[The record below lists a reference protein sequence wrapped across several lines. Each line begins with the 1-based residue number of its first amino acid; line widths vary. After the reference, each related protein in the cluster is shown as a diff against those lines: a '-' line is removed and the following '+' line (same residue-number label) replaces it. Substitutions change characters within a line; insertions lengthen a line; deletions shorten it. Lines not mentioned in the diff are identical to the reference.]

1 MTERPTPCTPPQ
13 ALAQLRWVHLDVT
26 HQLQDSL
33 TLQAPYTLGAL
44 MRSVFGLALHRHS
57 PAAFECLFGERNEDL
72 KPWWWRPAD
81 IGVATWLP
89 AGRKLQSRLSL
100 HSSAVQH
107 LGACVTALGDEHA
120 LTLGHQRV
128 PATLVQ
134 AQLLGPDGAQPLSA
148 HADLPHWDA
157 HSVWQ
162 QAQQEQH
169 SATALRVQARTPLR
183 LKQGGQVLYDA
194 PSLQTLTSGCMGRM
208 QRLLPSGSGAMLRH
222 ADKQHW
228 LQQLRDINAHTPQLH
243 PTSVPRYSA
252 RQRHAMHIDGLCGH
266 WDYSA
271 GARLALPWLR
281 LAEHLQLGG
290 KTTLGFGV
298 LRVSPPPSTT
308 DGPTLG
314 LPTTNAGPCASA
326 QQERHP

>member
-1 MTERPTPCTPPQ
+1 MPGATPQ
-13 ALAQLRWVHLDVT
+13 ALEQLRWVHLEVT

-33 TLQAPYTLGAL
+33 TLQAPYALGAL

-57 PAAFECLFGERNEDL
+57 PLAFELFFGEHNEDL

-107 LGACVTALGDEHA
+107 LEACVSALSDWD
-120 LTLGHQRV
+120 TLGLGSQRV

-134 AQLLGPDGAQPLSA
+134 AQLMGPDGASPLTQNA
-148 HADLPHWDA
+148 HLPQWDA

-162 QAQQEQH
+162 QAQKEQND
-169 SATALRVQARTPLR
+169 SSALRVQTQTPLR
-183 LKQGGQVLYDA
+183 IKQQGRVLQSA
-194 PSLQTLTSGCMGRM
+194 PSLEALTSGCMGRV
-208 QRLLPSGSGAMLRH
+208 QRLLPAGSGAMLCH
-222 ADKQHW
+222 AEKQHW
-228 LQQLRDINAHTPQLH
+228 LQQLRDIAVHTPQLH
-243 PTSVPRYSA
+243 TTSVPRYSA
-252 RQRHAMHIDGLCGH
+252 RQRHAMHIDGLCGY
-266 WDYSA
+266 WDYTDHASV
-271 GARLALPWLR
+271 ALPWLR

-298 LRVSPPPSTT
+298 LRVIPSIF
-308 DGPTLG
+308 
-314 LPTTNAGPCASA
+314 TTNMPTSGTPVPSRRDNN
-326 QQERHP
+326 ENPHRHL